1 MEKASRVDQIL
12 PYVLFGMT
20 SVTGIID
27 AVSFLGLGHV
37 FTANMTGNIAF
48 LGFAAIGTPGLS
60 AARSSAALLAFLIG
74 ALLGGRIMAGTTSAS
89 QLGRAVSAFGIELA
103 FLIAAMVIAI
113 GYGGVPSQ
121 QPGKVYA
128 LICMTAL
135 AMGIRNATVRKLA
148 VQDLTTTVLTLTI
161 TGLAA
166 DSSLTG
172 GGNPRWQRRIGAVG
186 SMFVGAALGASLL
199 KHSLSLALSLCVV
212 VSFICAL
219 ALFFSLRKDLQA
231 QAETQTR

>member
-12 PYVLFGMT
+12 PYALFGMT
-20 SVTGIID
+20 SVTGMID

-48 LGFAAIGTPGLS
+48 LGFAAVGTPGLS
-60 AARSSAALLAFLIG
+60 AARSSAAVIAFLIG
-74 ALLGGRIMAGTTSAS
+74 ALLGVRIVAGTTSAS

-135 AMGIRNATVRKLA
+135 AMGIGNATVRKLA

-161 TGLAA
+161 TGPAA
-166 DSSLTG
+166 DSSLAG
-172 GGNPRWQRRIGAVG
+172 GGNPRWQRRIGAAG
-186 SMFVGAALGASLL
+186 SMFVGAALGVTEAFSV
-199 KHSLSLALSLCVV
+199 AWPSLCVV

-219 ALFFSLRKDLQA
+219 VLFFSLRKDLQA
-231 QAETQTR
+231 QAEIQTR